1 MARYA
6 EPLAIYA
13 RGTSLREI
21 AEPAELV
28 HGFFA
33 AAFSNED
40 YFTRYRASGM
50 RLRRW
55 LMNGL
60 LLHARGVARDRARA
74 MSREGAPLSE
84 NDEPLFASSDASE
97 SFDRAWALALLSEA
111 CMSVEAA
118 LLAEGRDPAW
128 TVFRRHAIDGRSYE
142 ALESEL
148 GLRRQQMADLV
159 RSVTKRLRTRM
170 AELLEVE
177 GGDLAEELRDVIRL
191 VR

>member
-1 MARYA
+1 MEILLSPPRIDYTFIDERRSQSGGRRDDGGAS
-6 EPLAIYA
+6 
-13 RGTSLREI
+13 RG
-21 AEPAELV
+21 
-28 HGFFA
+28 G
-33 AAFSNED
+33 
-40 YFTRYRASGM
+40 
-50 RLRRW
+50 
-55 LMNGL
+55 
-60 LLHARGVARDRARA
+60 ARDRARA

-84 NDEPLFASSDASE
+84 NDEPLSASSDASE